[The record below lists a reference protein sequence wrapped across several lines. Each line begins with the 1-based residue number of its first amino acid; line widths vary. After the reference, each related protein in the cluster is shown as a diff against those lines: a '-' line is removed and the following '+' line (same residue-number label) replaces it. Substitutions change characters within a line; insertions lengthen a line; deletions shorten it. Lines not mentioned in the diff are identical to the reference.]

1 MSETAFKRKLISRG
15 GTILS
20 NLFLGTRL
28 KDMTS
33 GFELFT
39 RRSLEYVLSRGI
51 RSRGPF
57 FQVEVRAYCRHF
69 DFAEVPIQYRA
80 ASHQVGRAALKDSF
94 SNLWRLF
101 QLRLQGEL

>member
-1 MSETAFKRKLISRG
+1 MSETALSRRVISRG

-20 NLFLGTRL
+20 NLFLGTTL

-39 RRSLEYVLSRGI
+39 RRSLEYVLNRGI

-57 FQVEVRAYCRHF
+57 FQVEVKTYCRNLKI
-69 DFAEVPIQYRA
+69 AEVPIQYRA
-80 ASHQVGRAALKDSF
+80 ASHQVGKAAVKDSF
-94 SNLWRLF
+94 SSLWRLF
-101 QLRLQGEL
+101 RLRLQGEL